1 LTGETLAEGLVHGVE
16 AFSLVLARKASAGL
30 NSSLLFHVILIAL
43 AHHLIEF
50 DSHLS
55 ILLPVDAHVSDRGRE
70 QVFGFLELAALTVAS
85 DTLRKFLSK
94 TYLNDL

>member
-55 ILLPVDAHVSDRGRE
+55 ILLPIDARVSNRGRE
-70 QVFGFLELAALTVAS
+70 QVSGFLELAALTAAP
-85 DTLRKFLSK
+85 DTCANF
-94 TYLNDL
+94 

>member
-1 LTGETLAEGLVHGVE
+1 MTGETLAEGLVHGVE

-55 ILLPVDAHVSDRGRE
+55 ILLPIAAHVSHRE
-70 QVFGFLELAALTVAS
+70 RDWFLDFWRLLLSRSRRILAQIN
-85 DTLRKFLSK
+85 K
-94 TYLNDL
+94 